1 MSKKV
6 QMYVLYGLLAV
17 LAVVLYMTFRGQ
29 SEDSPAVLASNTKFE
44 PLDIREPQ
52 LRLDLL
58 AKLQKIEYSGTHRN
72 IFVAAPPPPPPSEV
86 AKQAAET
93 RRLVGPV
100 PPPPPPPLQVPVEF
114 FGYETSSSGK
124 RIAFFTSGDD
134 VLVVPEG
141 DSFLNRYRLV
151 HIGTNSADVQEISSS
166 RHATLQMVQPPP
178 EQASA
183 E

>member
-1 MSKKV
+1 MSKRAQTYFLV
-6 QMYVLYGLLAV
+6 GLLAF
-17 LAVVLYMTFRGQ
+17 LAFVLYRTYFGQ
-29 SEDSPAVLASNTKFE
+29 SEDATGTASIDAKFQ

-58 AKLQKIEYSGTHRN
+58 AKLQKNEYSGTHRN
-72 IFVAAPPPPPPSEV
+72 IFLAAPPPPPS
-86 AKQAAET
+86 ATKAAAPPP
-93 RRLVGPV
+93 RPVGPM

-141 DSFLNRYRLV
+141 DSFLMSRFRLV
-151 HIGTNSADVQEISSS
+151 HIDKDTADVQEIASS
-166 RHATLQMVQPPP
+166 RHASLQMVQPPP
-178 EQASA
+178 GQSA
-183 E
+183 AQ